1 METVETLMKSTF
13 VEVERILSTKS
24 VVGEPMMLDGHTVV
38 PLVSVG
44 FGIGGGGGTGRG
56 PAEKGE
62 GSGLGVGAGGGVKP
76 VAVIVRTNGEL
87 RVEPIRG
94 VAAGVVERAVD
105 AVARIAEKRSESKLE
120 SKLESKTA

>member
-13 VEVERILSTKS
+13 AEVERILSTKS
-24 VVGEPMMLDGHTVV
+24 VVAEPIVLDGHTVV

-44 FGIGGGGGTGRG
+44 FGIGGGGGSGRA

-76 VAVIVRTNGEL
+76 VAVIVRGEGQL

-94 VAAGVVERAVD
+94 AAAGVIERAVD
-105 AVARIAEKRSESKLE
+105 AVARIAEKRSESKAVQ
-120 SKLESKTA
+120 KTD

>member
-13 VEVERILSTKS
+13 EEVERILSTKS
-24 VVGEPMMLDGHTVV
+24 VVADPILLDGHTVV

-44 FGIGGGGGTGRG
+44 FGIGGGGGSGRG

-62 GSGLGVGAGGGVKP
+62 GTGLGVGAGGGVKP
-76 VAVIVRTNGEL
+76 VAVIVRGDGQL

-105 AVARIAEKRSESKLE
+105 AVARIAEKRGEPKSASESK
-120 SKLESKTA
+120 SD